1 MGYGNFRTGTTLIY
15 PKAQFYLK
23 RIGSNGNYACWY
35 SYGTI
40 TLGEDSVL
48 NNPKQ
53 VILYNSI
60 ANVIYSKSTSKFDF
74 NIGNKF
80 ISCTIF
86 FLFSITYCNNFC
98 APIGFIAYKYP
109 YKVR

>member
-1 MGYGNFRTGTTLIY
+1 MGYGNFGTGTTLIY

-48 NNPKQ
+48 NNPNQ

-60 ANVIYSKSTSKFDF
+60 ANFIYSNSTSKFDF
-74 NIGNKF
+74 NFSRIN
-80 ISCTIF
+80 
-86 FLFSITYCNNFC
+86 LFSNS
-98 APIGFIAYKYP
+98 
-109 YKVR
+109 V